1 MKIQIQKLY
10 SKSKFIP
17 LILFSMIAV
26 AVVAWACGWSPTT
39 RHSVRFNSFA
49 SEKEFIRL
57 PPLPYQ
63 VELKTGKTIKKRE
76 YDEEE
81 YEDDEKYTTE
91 IEEIWSQAGT
101 AEKNG
106 DYTNEAQLLK
116 EYLQRTKY
124 VRDYYF
130 GPKHWQERRN
140 TAFDKL
146 DALSAFKQG
155 SKAEAVKSYLEVR
168 QKFHEA
174 TIVIPTAQEQAD
186 TKIYESETSVLELLE
201 KGTTDR
207 NLKDNFVYLRA
218 AVLYKEL
225 KLNEAQNAFD
235 AVAHLPNSE
244 KREVA
249 SFMAAVCAMKQS
261 STFVATSGDD
271 AHRNEGWN
279 SNNKNKEPAPENN
292 CCDEAWRDA
301 KVRFTRQLKEYPQ
314 GKYSNNSRGWLAH
327 LYLRSGDRAQAL
339 AEYYRLLG
347 QQTDPGA
354 RVEAVVSLSLSRPHA
369 TEAEM
374 DQVESLLAYE
384 PAAGLAYAYHNIYN
398 YAIDPRC
405 PIMNTYPDENE
416 RQDEFDKKQLSK
428 ENAALARV
436 TKFATQM
443 MQRYPHSKVSGNF
456 ALRVAQANLEIG
468 DNSVARK
475 LVQKALELGVS
486 GEEREQALL
495 AKGFS
500 EHRMK
505 DFSAAR
511 KTLKGYV
518 NSYPQGEFTEDAHR
532 LLAMVAEDSGDL
544 DEALEHY
551 LALDYWQDVA
561 YFIDVLMKPEQ
572 LARFIARHPNL
583 KEHDD
588 LLYALG
594 LRYMREEKWREA
606 RETLIQVKTFSC
618 ENTNVRYGYSG
629 YGEPRKINPKY
640 DMNPP
645 TESTGSICDCWVQK
659 DLQTV
664 KELES
669 LAAVIDVATGDE
681 AKAEAMYQYASHQYD
696 SNHLSFYNTAA
707 WHFQRHDLLAEISP
721 RSINE
726 TSMLFE
732 YSQKHEPIAR
742 ALPIYLEI
750 VERYP
755 ATKAAQ
761 DALFSSAIIHERLS
775 DYNYYWRSVYGL
787 GLHAGDRMVTY
798 SDVKSAY
805 PKYQFPRGTYGWE
818 ASTRT
823 INGGPGWA
831 APPKPLPKLTRTQKF
846 KRYLKRFN
854 DIFQSKV
861 QTKIDSATESYTTYL
876 WRCLTALLIAFSLI
890 FTWYGSVLSI
900 HFWKQRKPLLP
911 AELSILSSDDSI
923 SSEASDSESRVEKII
938 KN

>member
-1 MKIQIQKLY
+1 MNTQIKNLRNQTKR
-10 SKSKFIP
+10 IVAM
-17 LILFSMIAV
+17 LIGMIVV
-26 AVVAWACGWSPTT
+26 AVVAWACAWSPTT
-39 RHSVRFNSFA
+39 SHSVRFNSYV
-49 SEKEFIRL
+49 SEKEFVRL
-57 PPLPYQ
+57 PPLPYE
-63 VELKTGKTIKKRE
+63 VAIKTGKSIYSQE
-76 YDEEE
+76 YDELE
-81 YEDDEKYTTE
+81 YEGAEDYKNE
-91 IEEIWSQAGT
+91 IDAIWIQSGT
-101 AEKNG
+101 AEVNG
-106 DYTNEAQLLK
+106 EYTKEEKLLR

-124 VRDYYF
+124 VRDFYF

-140 TAFDKL
+140 TALDKL
-146 DALSAFKQG
+146 DALSALKNG

-168 QKFHEA
+168 QKFHEVI
-174 TIVIPTAQEQAD
+174 IVSPREEQEAK
-186 TKIYESETSVLELLE
+186 TKIYDSETSVAELLE
-201 KGTTDR
+201 QGTTDR
-207 NLKDNFVYLRA
+207 NLKDNFSYLRA

-225 KLNEAQNAFD
+225 KLNEAQKAFD

-261 STFVATSGDD
+261 STFVAASGDA
-271 AHRNEGWN
+271 AHRSEEGDSNE
-279 SNNKNKEPAPENN
+279 KEQKPLPKNN
-292 CCDEAWRDA
+292 CCDEAWSDA
-301 KVRFTRQLKEYPQ
+301 RARFIRQLKDYPN
-314 GKYSNNSRGWLAH
+314 GKYSNNARGWLAH
-327 LYLRSGDRAQAL
+327 LYLRSGDRASAL

-347 QQTDPGA
+347 QQTDASA

-374 DQVESLLAYE
+374 DQVESLLATE
-384 PAAGLAYAYHNIYN
+384 PAAAMAYAYHNIYN

-405 PIMNTYPDENE
+405 PMMDFYPGENE
-416 RQDEFDKKQLSK
+416 EQSEIDKKRLSK

-436 TKFATQM
+436 TKFSTVM

-500 EHRMK
+500 EHRTK
-505 DFSAAR
+505 DFGAAR

-572 LARFIARHPNL
+572 LARFIGRHPNL
-583 KEHDD
+583 KEQDD

-594 LRYMREEKWREA
+594 LRYMREEKWQKA
-606 RETLIQVKTFSC
+606 RATLTQIKTVSC
-618 ENTNVRYGYSG
+618 ETTEDRYSG
-629 YGEPRKINPKY
+629 YSEQKEINPKY
-640 DMNPP
+640 DMYPP
-645 TESTGSICDCWVQK
+645 VDSVGKICDCWVQK

-696 SNHLSFYNTAA
+696 SNRLSFYNTAA
-707 WHFQRHDLLAEISP
+707 WHFQRHDLLAGISP
-721 RSINE
+721 RAINE
-726 TSMLFE
+726 TSMLLE

-761 DALFSSAIIHERLS
+761 DALFTSAIIHERLS

-805 PKYQFPRGTYGWE
+805 PKYQLPRGTYGWE

-823 INGGPGWA
+823 VNGGPGWSS
-831 APPKPLPKLTRTQKF
+831 PPKPLPKLTRSQKI
-846 KRYLKRFN
+846 KRYLKRFSEF
-854 DIFQSKV
+854 FQSKI
-861 QTKIDSATESYTTYL
+861 QSKIDSATESYTTYL
-876 WRCLTALLIAFSLI
+876 WRCLTAVLISFSLI
-890 FTWYGSVLSI
+890 FTWYGSVLSF
-900 HFWKQRKPLLP
+900 HFWKQRKPLLQE
-911 AELSILSSDDSI
+911 ELSILSRDDSP
-923 SSEASDSESRVEKII
+923 SSENSDSESRFEKII
-938 KN
+938 NDHL

>member
-1 MKIQIQKLY
+1 MNIQIRNLHT
-10 SKSKFIP
+10 KSK
-17 LILFSMIAV
+17 LILLIFFGLIAV
-26 AVVAWACGWSPTT
+26 TAVAWACGWSPTT
-39 RHSVRFNSFA
+39 RHSVRFNSYA

-63 VELKTGKTIKKRE
+63 VELQTGKTVKKQE
-76 YDEEE
+76 YGEEE

-106 DYTNEAQLLK
+106 DHTNEAQLLK

-146 DALSAFKQG
+146 DALSALKHG
-155 SKAEAVKSYLEVR
+155 SKPEAVKSYLEVR
-168 QKFHEA
+168 QKFYEA

-207 NLKDNFVYLRA
+207 NLKDNFAYLRA
-218 AVLYKEL
+218 AVLYREL

-235 AVAHLPNSE
+235 TVAHLPNSE

-271 AHRNEGWN
+271 AHRNEEWN
-279 SNNKNKEPAPENN
+279 SNDKNQESLPKNN

-301 KVRFTRQLKEYPQ
+301 KARFTKHLKDYPQ
-314 GKYSNNSRGWLAH
+314 GKHSNNARGWLAH
-327 LYLRSGDRAQAL
+327 LYLRSGDRASAL

-347 QQTDPGA
+347 QQTDPSA

-369 TEAEM
+369 TESEM

-405 PIMNTYPDENE
+405 PMMDFYPGENE
-416 RQDEFDKKQLSK
+416 EQSEVDKKRISK
-428 ENAALARV
+428 EGAALARV

-443 MQRYPHSKVSGNF
+443 MQQYPHSKVSGNF

-495 AKGFS
+495 AKGFA

-505 DFSAAR
+505 DFGAAR

-544 DEALEHY
+544 NEALKHY
-551 LALDYWQDVA
+551 LTLDYWQDVA
-561 YFIDVLMKPEQ
+561 YFIDVLLTPEQ
-572 LARFIARHPNL
+572 LAQFIAKHPNL
-583 KEHDD
+583 KERDD
-588 LLYALG
+588 LVYALG

-606 RETLIQVKTFSC
+606 RETLMKIKTVKC
-618 ENTNVRYGYSG
+618 ETAEYRYSG
-629 YGEPRKINPKY
+629 YGVQQKINPKY

-645 TESTGSICDCWVQK
+645 AESVGSICDCWVQK
-659 DLQTV
+659 DLQTT

-669 LAAVIDVATGDE
+669 LAAVIDIAAGDE

-696 SNHLSFYNTAA
+696 SGRLSFYNTAA
-707 WHFQRHDLLAEISP
+707 WHFQRHDLLATISS
-721 RSINE
+721 RAINE

-750 VERYP
+750 VKRYP
-755 ATKAAQ
+755 NTKAAP
-761 DALFSSAIIHERLS
+761 DALYTSAVIHQRLG
-775 DYNYYWRSVYGL
+775 DYNDYWRDIYGQ
-787 GLHAGDRMVTY
+787 GLHAGERKVTF

-805 PKYQFPRGTYGWE
+805 PKYRFPRGTDGWE

-823 INGGPGWA
+823 VNGGPGWS
-831 APPKPLPKLTRTQKF
+831 APPKPLPKLTRSQKF

-854 DIFQSKV
+854 EFFQSKI
-861 QTKIDSATESYTTYL
+861 QSKIDSATESYTTYL
-876 WRCLTALLIAFSLI
+876 WRCLTAILIAFSLI
-890 FTWYGSVLSI
+890 FTWYGSVLSF

-911 AELSILSSDDSI
+911 SELSILSIDDLPSP
-923 SSEASDSESRVEKII
+923 ETSDSESRVEKII
-938 KN
+938 NDN